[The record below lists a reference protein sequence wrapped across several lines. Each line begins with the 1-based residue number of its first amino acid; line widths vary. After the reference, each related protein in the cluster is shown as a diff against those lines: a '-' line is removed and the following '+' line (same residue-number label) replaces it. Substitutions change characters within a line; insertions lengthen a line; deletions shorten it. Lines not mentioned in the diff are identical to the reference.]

1 MFPTTTIKRAFN
13 VDDIDIAISSDMINS
28 IELWNNIMENK
39 QPWLN
44 KENGVKSLALAQGIC
59 EELSKT
65 STRELVSKVTSNE
78 YVNKEYQKFIKSLNE
93 DLQWGLAEG
102 GIAFKPYVDGNQI
115 YVDAVH
121 ADSFFPVAFKGKKI
135 TAAVFVEQI
144 FKGKNVYTRLEYQKY
159 ENGVHTFENYAFVRK
174 DCAHGNYQNSYD
186 DFGNQIALDTVP
198 DWKGMEEHFEISGV
212 DRPLFGY
219 FRVPIINTIDKN
231 SPLGVPCYVKA
242 IDLIKDAEEQYS
254 RYIWEFVGGEM
265 AVEAVSDA
273 FEMNPYTNKPELPAG
288 KRRLFRTYDI
298 DTTSNNNGIS
308 ITELIKVHAPQ
319 LRDAN
324 YASGFNNILKR
335 IEFECGLSYGDLS
348 DPQQVEKTAEEI
360 KSSKQRKFDTVSAIQ
375 DSMNNVLEDLAYAI
389 NVMAIGLGKSNSM
402 ECIVETDWG
411 DSILVDSEKQRNID
425 LQEVNAGLMPEW
437 KYKVKWQGMTEEE
450 AKREVAES
458 SEGIG
463 YDDIDEDDNEDSV
476 NVN

>member
-1 MFPTTTIKRAFN
+1 M
-13 VDDIDIAISSDMINS
+13 
-28 IELWNNIMENK
+28 
-39 QPWLN
+39 
-44 KENGVKSLALAQGIC
+44 
-59 EELSKT
+59 
-65 STRELVSKVTSNE
+65 
-78 YVNKEYQKFIKSLNE
+78 
-93 DLQWGLAEG
+93 
-102 GIAFKPYVDGNQI
+102 
-115 YVDAVH
+115 
-121 ADSFFPVAFKGKKI
+121 
-135 TAAVFVEQI
+135 
-144 FKGKNVYTRLEYQKY
+144 
-159 ENGVHTFENYAFVRK
+159 
-174 DCAHGNYQNSYD
+174 
-186 DFGNQIALDTVP
+186 
-198 DWKGMEEHFEISGV
+198 
-212 DRPLFGY
+212 
-219 FRVPIINTIDKN
+219 
-231 SPLGVPCYVKA
+231 
-242 IDLIKDAEEQYS
+242 
-254 RYIWEFVGGEM
+254 
-265 AVEAVSDA
+265 
-273 FEMNPYTNKPELPAG
+273 
-288 KRRLFRTYDI
+288 FRTYDI

-375 DSMNNVLEDLAYAI
+375 DSMNNVLEDLAYAM
-389 NVMAIGLGKSNSM
+389 NVYAIGMGKSKSM
-402 ECIVETDWG
+402 KCVVETDWG

>member
-1 MFPTTTIKRAFN
+1 MFPVTAIKKAFN
-13 VDDIDIAISSDMINS
+13 VDDIDIVISSDMINA
-28 IELWNNIMENK
+28 IDLWNHILENK
-39 QPWLN
+39 QPWLDSD
-44 KENGVKSLALAQGIC
+44 KGVKSLSLAQGIC

-65 STRELVSKVTSNE
+65 STRELVTKVSSNDF
-78 YVNKEYQKFIKSLNE
+78 VNKEYQRFVKNLNE
-93 DLQWGLAEG
+93 DLQWGLALG
-102 GIAFKPYVDGNQI
+102 GIAFKPYIDGNQI

-135 TAAVFVEQI
+135 TAAIFVEQI
-144 FKGKNVYTRLEYQKY
+144 HKGKNIYTRVEYQKF
-159 ENGVHTFENYAFVRK
+159 ENGIHTFENYAFVRK
-174 DCAHGNYQNSYD
+174 DYSQGNYQNLYN
-186 DFGNQIALDTVP
+186 DFGTQISLDEVP
-198 DWKGMEEHFEISGV
+198 DWNGLEEHFEIRNV

-219 FRVPIINTIDKN
+219 FKTPVINTIDKF

-254 RYIWEFVGGEM
+254 RYIWEFAGGEM
-265 AVEAVSDA
+265 AVEASGDA
-273 FEMNPYTNKPELPAG
+273 FSIDPFTNQPVLPEG
-288 KRRLFRTYDI
+288 KKRLFRTYDTGT
-298 DTTSNNNGIS
+298 DSGGTSS
-308 ITELIKVHAPQ
+308 INDLIKVHAPQ

-324 YASGFNNILKR
+324 YESGYNNILKR

-360 KSSKQRKFDTVSAIQ
+360 KSSKQRKYDTVSAIQ
-375 DSMNNVLEDLAYAI
+375 DNMGNVLEDVAYAM
-389 NVMAIGLGKSNSM
+389 NVLAIGIGKSNSVD
-402 ECIVETDWG
+402 CVVETDWG

-458 SEGIG
+458 SEGIE
-463 YDDIDEDDNEDSV
+463 YDDEDDPEEV